1 MRAIQ
6 VERFGG
12 GAMMKH
18 KVDIIVV
25 LKKTIEVE
33 ADFESEA
40 LDQTYEKYADTTCE
54 LTDFDVHRDF
64 ELVEVKPCKHK
75 MQITVN

>member
-1 MRAIQ
+1 
-6 VERFGG
+6 
-12 GAMMKH
+12 MKH

-33 ADFESEA
+33 ADFESDA
-40 LDQTYEKYADTTCE
+40 LNQTYEKYADNTYD
-54 LTDFDVHRDF
+54 LTEFDVNGDF

-75 MQITVN
+75 MQITVD